1 MGDFVSTII
10 DSVCSS
16 MSGSLLEAEDLM
28 FSRDYAGIANS
39 IWGWFAIIAYGMT
52 VIYFLFELNQ
62 RVTNEGRDFT
72 IKSFLGPFIK
82 LVIAIV
88 IIRTGPG
95 IASKFIEVGN
105 AIILQAKD
113 LDMLNIAD
121 ATIEHNSMDYLEHV
135 CRPGDGPIAST
146 LKDLASKTAFFEK
159 LFLVLV
165 MFLSWI
171 LTSVLTLVWAY
182 KTIAYKIEF
191 IFRVGVA
198 PIALADCY
206 NGFHS
211 SALKYLKSIL
221 AMGVYG
227 ASFLVI
233 PKIGNVLLISL
244 VSDMARDRL
253 GFSGDLYDATGSAI
267 ISSMAAIPGAT
278 PATVWDVVAVLVSA
292 LVIPFAELGALS
304 LCKQVSKEVL
314 S

>member
-1 MGDFVSTII
+1 MGDFVNTII

-16 MSGSLLEAEDLM
+16 MSGSMLDAEDLK
-28 FSRDYAGIANS
+28 FTQIYADMANN
-39 IWGWFAIIAYGMT
+39 IWSWFAIIAYGMT

-72 IKSFLGPFIK
+72 IKSFMGPFIK
-82 LVIAIV
+82 LVIAVV

-105 AIILQAKD
+105 GIIEQADD
-113 LDMLNIAD
+113 LNLLGAAGGAAD
-121 ATIEHNSMDYLEHV
+121 DTGLAYLEQV
-135 CRPGDGPIAST
+135 YNADDGFFPRV
-146 LKDLASKTAFFEK
+146 LKQAIGFNTAFFEK
-159 LFLVLV
+159 LFMIFIL
-165 MFLSWI
+165 FISWI
-171 LTSVLTLVWAY
+171 LTSVLSLVWAY
-182 KTIAYKIEF
+182 KTIAYKVEF

-233 PKIGNVLLISL
+233 PKIGTTLLVNL
-244 VSDMARDRL
+244 VDEMARNRSL
-253 GFSGDLYDATGSAI
+253 ITTGGLQTASADEVL
-267 ISSMAAIPGAT
+267 ANVGAT
-278 PATVWDVVAVLVSA
+278 ITGWDLLAVFVSA